1 MEHTK
6 SSNKVHA
13 IVYTILGIGIILLLM
28 WTMSMNR
35 SVRAY
40 ENDIENSYNR
50 AFHELSGYIDEIDSL
65 LSKARLAN
73 DPADLATISSDIFRK
88 AEGAKACLGQ
98 LPTSQINLENTARF
112 LSQVGDYTYVL
123 SQDMIYG
130 QSISEEEYATL
141 ESLND
146 YAAKLKTS
154 LSDIEKRIYSG
165 ELKLTDTNAQTKL
178 NEAEAASGNVLEDL
192 ENVERSFDEYPALIY
207 DGPFSEHIE
216 NQQSELI
223 NNSPEISREDARKK
237 AEEFLGT
244 KNLKYESESEN
255 TAINS
260 YTFTKTDNSSQT
272 SISVTKRGGYV
283 LFFLINKNVGEEKYD
298 PSAATEKAME
308 FLNKHGY
315 KDMVSSYYDKSNG
328 IATIN
333 FAAIQDGVTCYSDL
347 VKVRVALDTGEIIGM
362 EAKGYLMNHKHRSL
376 AAPLLSADEAK
387 EKVSTSL
394 EVTGSGLAL
403 IPKDSLRE
411 VLCYEFK
418 GSFSGKNFIVYINA
432 ENGHEERILLL
443 LEGENGI
450 LTV

>member
-1 MEHTK
+1 MEKIK
-6 SSNKVHA
+6 SSNKIHA
-13 IVYTILGIGIILLLM
+13 IVYMVLGVGIILLLL
-28 WTMSMNR
+28 WAMSMNR
-35 SVRAY
+35 SVKAY
-40 ENDIENSYNR
+40 ETDVENGYNR
-50 AFHELSGYIDEIDSL
+50 AYHELCGHIDEIDSL

-73 DPADLATISSDIFRK
+73 DPADLASISSDIFRK
-88 AEGAKACLGQ
+88 AEGAKSSLGQ

-130 QSISEEEYATL
+130 VEISQEEYDTL
-141 ESLND
+141 ASLND
-146 YAAKLKTS
+146 YAAQLKNS
-154 LSDIEKRIYSG
+154 LADIEQRIYSG
-165 ELKLTDTNAQTKL
+165 EIRLTDTTTQAKL
-178 NEAEAASGNVLEDL
+178 NEVEAASGNVLEDL

-216 NQQSELI
+216 NQQSEMI
-223 NNSPEISREDARKK
+223 NSAAEVSRDEAKQK

-244 KNLKYESESEN
+244 NNLEYESESEN
-255 TAINS
+255 TAIDA
-260 YTFTKTDNSSQT
+260 YTFTKTDNTSQT

-283 LFFLINKNVGEEKYD
+283 LFFLTNRNVGEEKYD
-298 PSAATEKAME
+298 PSAATEKALA
-308 FLNKHGY
+308 FLKNHGY
-315 KDMVSSYYDKSNG
+315 NDMVSSYYDKSNG
-328 IATIN
+328 IATVN
-333 FAAIQDGVTCYSDL
+333 FAAVQDGITCYSDL
-347 VKVRVALDTGEIIGM
+347 IKVRVALDTGEVIGL
-362 EAKGYLMNHKHRSL
+362 EAKGYLMNHKHRDL
-376 AAPLLSADEAK
+376 AVPQLTAEQAGEH
-387 EKVSTSL
+387 VSTSL
-394 EVTGSGLAL
+394 EVSGSGMAL